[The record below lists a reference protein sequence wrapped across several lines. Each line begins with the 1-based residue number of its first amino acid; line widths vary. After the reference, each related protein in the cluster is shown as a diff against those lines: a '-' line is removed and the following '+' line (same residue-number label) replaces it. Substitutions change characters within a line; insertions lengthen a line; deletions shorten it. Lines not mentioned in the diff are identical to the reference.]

1 MKEDRE
7 RSISITFKVADESVV
22 CEYRDNGPGLSSDIV
37 NPEDIFKPMYTTKR
51 SKLTGEEIGT
61 GLGMW
66 IVKLVAEDNDAI
78 IKLLNPIEGF
88 GMNIIFP
95 IKYFK

>member
-1 MKEDRE
+1 
-7 RSISITFKVADESVV
+7 
-22 CEYRDNGPGLSSDIV
+22 
-37 NPEDIFKPMYTTKR
+37 MYTTKR

-66 IVKLVAEDNDAI
+66 IVKLVAEDNDATI
-78 IKLLNPIEGF
+78 NLLNPVEGF

-95 IKYFK
+95 IKNFK